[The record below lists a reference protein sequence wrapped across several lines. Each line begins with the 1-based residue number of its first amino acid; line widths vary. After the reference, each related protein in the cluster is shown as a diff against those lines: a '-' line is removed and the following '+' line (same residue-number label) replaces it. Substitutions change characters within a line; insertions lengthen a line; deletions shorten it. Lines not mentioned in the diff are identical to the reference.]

1 MRTVST
7 RARATAIAAVSG
19 AIALA
24 PACALERGWTSKD
37 QNDFR
42 QAVCEQLGLADAST
56 GCECLLNA
64 TRAAYPKADDF
75 WNGTE
80 PSIELVLG
88 WRACGI
94 GI

>member
-1 MRTVST
+1 MRTSSALV
-7 RARATAIAAVSG
+7 RTASIAVIAG

-42 QAVCEQLGLADAST
+42 DAVCNQLGLQKTSA
-56 GCECLLNA
+56 GCGCLLDA